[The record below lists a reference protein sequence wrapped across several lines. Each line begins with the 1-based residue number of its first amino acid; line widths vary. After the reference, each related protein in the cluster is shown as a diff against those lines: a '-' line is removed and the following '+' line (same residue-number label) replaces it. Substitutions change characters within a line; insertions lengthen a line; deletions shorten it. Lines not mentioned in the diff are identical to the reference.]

1 MPALDGMV
9 QRYFD
14 IQALMRTMHLDMY
27 HDADSHVEAESDTD
41 MDSDRGAETDDRGD
55 RERLTKVRAGRRG
68 AQPRRQVT

>member
-27 HDADSHVEAESDTD
+27 YDADSLVEAKLDTD
-41 MDSDRGAETDDRGD
+41 MDSDRGAETGDGGD
-55 RERLTKVRAGRRG
+55 RDPLNKARAGRRG